1 MEKWMHNK
9 KILSGVVI
17 ALVILCATTAL
28 IYRREGGFD
37 QVLEVGIFAGSN
49 WDVANANSYV
59 IIDKAVEKFDAEHPG
74 VRVHYYS
81 GIRKEDY
88 SEWFSRQLLRGKE
101 PDVFMVLGEDFNQF
115 AEIGIM
121 KNLEPLMDQD
131 PTFDRNAYY
140 STALRAGQYGGHQYA
155 MPYETMP
162 TLMFVNKSLLSRE
175 GIEVPDNDWTWDDMY
190 RISKYVTKD
199 RDGDGILDQ
208 FGTYNYGWMEAVYAN
223 GASLFDEN
231 GTEAYFNDEKVMEA
245 VRYTRQI
252 LELNG
257 NKKVTR
263 DDFDGGNVAFMP
275 LPFAEYRTYK
285 AYPYKI
291 KKYTKFQWECVT
303 LPAGKDG
310 GNTSAV
316 NTLLMGISDST
327 GQEKLAWEF
336 LKLLTYDEEIQTD
349 IFRYSQGVSVL
360 KKVTESAEAEE
371 ILREDM
377 EKNEKVIDN
386 KILGEVI
393 ENGVVTPKFQKYNGA
408 INLADNEINRVIEDG
423 DNLENSLRILQRQI
437 NQYLRR

>member
-1 MEKWMHNK
+1 M
-9 KILSGVVI
+9 
-17 ALVILCATTAL
+17 
-28 IYRREGGFD
+28 
-37 QVLEVGIFAGSN
+37 
-49 WDVANANSYV
+49 
-59 IIDKAVEKFDAEHPG
+59 
-74 VRVHYYS
+74 
-81 GIRKEDY
+81 
-88 SEWFSRQLLRGKE
+88 
-101 PDVFMVLGEDFNQF
+101 
-115 AEIGIM
+115 
-121 KNLEPLMDQD
+121 
-131 PTFDRNAYY
+131 
-140 STALRAGQYGGHQYA
+140 
-155 MPYETMP
+155 
-162 TLMFVNKSLLSRE
+162 
-175 GIEVPDNDWTWDDMY
+175 
-190 RISKYVTKD
+190 
-199 RDGDGILDQ
+199 
-208 FGTYNYGWMEAVYAN
+208 
-223 GASLFDEN
+223 
-231 GTEAYFNDEKVMEA
+231 
-245 VRYTRQI
+245 
-252 LELNG
+252 
-257 NKKVTR
+257 TR